1 MAAPGPGEIKEA
13 KDINSKVVLID
24 DKPVNINIL
33 ISLIYKAKFIISNDT
48 GPAHICSHLNKNG
61 LVLFGSHTSPEKVSI
76 MNNNFKALKSENL
89 GELSVDEVMKQ
100 VREKLD

>member
-1 MAAPGPGEIKEA
+1 
-13 KDINSKVVLID
+13 
-24 DKPVNINIL
+24 
-33 ISLIYKAKFIISNDT
+33 
-48 GPAHICSHLNKNG
+48 
-61 LVLFGSHTSPEKVSI
+61 